1 MKLSDFVYCVQ
12 FNRYI
17 VKLKVP
23 DYFMVIVVVRCG
35 PSAHSEIPPDYDGVV
50 HNCIA
55 FQQSGFLQTN
65 FFYFILFFDLFYFT
79 LGSGKMYKLERFQ
92 ISFNTSRKFTKP
104 KLN

>member
-23 DYFMVIVVVRCG
+23 DYFMVMVVVRCG

-65 FFYFILFFDLFYFT
+65 LFFLFCFLIFFILPLAQETF
-79 LGSGKMYKLERFQ
+79 
-92 ISFNTSRKFTKP
+92 IN
-104 KLN
+104 